1 MVGNVGFEPT
11 ISCSQS
17 RRLTRLGQSP
27 RSSGGDGGNRTLKC
41 ALQRRQF
48 PVSLRP
54 QLTYKLFIR
63 SIYIKEK
70 RVVRPAGLE
79 PALARLEVGGLIQLD
94 DERITLFIC
103 SDYIKF
109 RKEVKSFWVLLL
121 TSYVWCP
128 QEDSNS

>member
-1 MVGNVGFEPT
+1 MRYQAALIPDY
-11 ISCSQS
+11 
-17 RRLTRLGQSP
+17 L
-27 RSSGGDGGNRTLKC
+27 GGDGGNRTLKC

-121 TSYVWCP
+121 TSCVWCP
-128 QEDSNS
+128 HEDSNPGPTAYKAVALPAVPYGR